1 MGPITLLLIG
11 VVIVVAGIIAL
22 RWHPFIA
29 LTAAG
34 LTVAA
39 LTPAD
44 LLYRSKLDAAQRT
57 ALIGDGSGGISMAA
71 PAGMEKA
78 HESALAHAGKWF
90 VARFTDAFGKG
101 CGDIALVIAM
111 AAIIGQCL
119 LDSGGAKRIVD
130 SLMRLF
136 GVRGT
141 PFAFAGSAFT
151 LGIPVFFDTV
161 FYLLMPLGKAL
172 RRETGKDYLL
182 YILTIVAGATM
193 AHSLVPPTP
202 GPLTV
207 AGYFGD
213 QVTIGSMMLGGIVV
227 GLVTVAAG
235 IAFAYWANR
244 RWEIPFRESEW
255 ASKEETSA
263 STGAGPFPS
272 LWLSLFP
279 IILPV
284 ALIGGQTVLE
294 AMDRDLAAMRI
305 LGDKNIALILSA
317 GAAVWLLIQS
327 KRRAGGG
334 VKDAVQGAL
343 SSGGIIILI
352 TAAGSAFGSV
362 LKDTNIAE
370 LISNSIEGRQTI
382 LLIPIAYLVTALIRS
397 AQGSATVAM
406 ITAGGMVGPIAL
418 GTELSYSALYLALAI
433 GCGSKPISW
442 ANDSGFWVIGRMTG
456 MTPLETFKTVS
467 MMMFVMSLVG
477 LAVLVLGA
485 WILPLV

>member
-1 MGPITLLLIG
+1 MGPLSLLSIG
-11 VVIVVAGIIAL
+11 VLVVVAAIIAL

-34 LTVAA
+34 LAVAA

-44 LLYRSKLDAAQRT
+44 LLYRSKLDAGQR
-57 ALIGDGSGGISMAA
+57 AVLAGEGMVGIPMAA

-78 HESALAHAGKWF
+78 HDSALAYAGEWF
-90 VARFTDAFGKG
+90 VARFTEAFGKG

-119 LDSGGAKRIVD
+119 LESGGAKRIVD
-130 SLMRLF
+130 SLMRLC

-213 QVTIGSMMLGGIVV
+213 QVSIGSMMLGGLVV
-227 GLVTVAAG
+227 GLITVSAG
-235 IAFAYWANR
+235 IAFAYWANQ
-244 RWEIPFRESEW
+244 RWEIPFREEAVAAPVSGEPSV
-255 ASKEETSA
+255 A
-263 STGAGPFPS
+263 AGPLPS

-284 ALIGGQTVLE
+284 VLIGGQTVLE
-294 AMDRDLAAMRI
+294 AMQWEVPAIRF
-305 LGDKNIALILSA
+305 LGDKNIALILAA
-317 GAAVWLLIQS
+317 GAAVSLLILS
-327 KRRAGGG
+327 KRSEGGG
-334 VKDAVQGAL
+334 AKEAVQTAL

-370 LISNSIEGRQTI
+370 FISDSIEGKQT
-382 LLIPIAYLVTALIRS
+382 LMLIPIAYLVTALIRS

-406 ITAGGMVGPIAL
+406 ITAGGMVGPIAT
-418 GTELSYSALYLALAI
+418 GTDLSYSALYLALAI

-467 MMMFVMSLVG
+467 MMMLIMSLVG
-477 LAVLVLGA
+477 LAVLMAGA
-485 WILPLV
+485 WLVPLV

>member
-1 MGPITLLLIG
+1 
-11 VVIVVAGIIAL
+11 
-22 RWHPFIA
+22 
-29 LTAAG
+29 
-34 LTVAA
+34 
-39 LTPAD
+39 
-44 LLYRSKLDAAQRT
+44 
-57 ALIGDGSGGISMAA
+57 
-71 PAGMEKA
+71 
-78 HESALAHAGKWF
+78 
-90 VARFTDAFGKG
+90 
-101 CGDIALVIAM
+101 
-111 AAIIGQCL
+111 
-119 LDSGGAKRIVD
+119 
-130 SLMRLF
+130 
-136 GVRGT
+136 
-141 PFAFAGSAFT
+141 
-151 LGIPVFFDTV
+151 
-161 FYLLMPLGKAL
+161 MPLGKAL

-213 QVTIGSMMLGGIVV
+213 QVSIGSMMLGGIVV
-227 GLVTVAAG
+227 GLVTVSAG

-255 ASKEETSA
+255 ASREESSFHLETA
-263 STGAGPFPS
+263 PPPS

-284 ALIGGQTVLE
+284 VLIGGQTVLE
-294 AMDRDLAAMRI
+294 AMERDLPAMRI

-317 GAAVWLLIQS
+317 GAAVFLLIRS
-327 KRRAGGG
+327 KRQAGGG
-334 VKDAVQGAL
+334 VKEAVQGAL

-382 LLIPIAYLVTALIRS
+382 LLIPIAFLVTALIRS

-467 MMMFVMSLVG
+467 MMMLVMSLAG
-477 LAVLVLGA
+477 LVVLVLGA
-485 WILPLV
+485 WILPLA